1 MNENLRELIDESIR
15 LELSAAELYLCFQA
29 AFPEDADFWWA
40 LALEEKNHAA
50 LVRSLKEHFLPVG
63 LIPADLLAS
72 SLETVKETNREIRKL
87 IEKYNREPPD
97 REEAFGV
104 ACRLEEGAAEIH
116 FQEFMDRESSSELD
130 KIFQRLNADD
140 KDHGKK
146 LRAYMNAR
154 GFSCPG

>member
-1 MNENLRELIDESIR
+1 MSDHLNELIEESIR
-15 LELSAAELYLCFQA
+15 LELNVADLYLFFQA

-63 LIPADLLAS
+63 KVPEDLLAS
-72 SLETVKETNREIRKL
+72 SLETVKETNRMIRGL
-87 IEKYNREPPD
+87 LEKYRNTPPGL
-97 REEAFGV
+97 EEAFQV

-116 FQEFMDRESSSELD
+116 FQEFMDREGSSELD

-146 LRAYMNAR
+146 LRSYMKAR
-154 GFSCPG
+154 GLACPG